1 MREELR
7 GGSHSFNIDGDFDR
21 VKDKQ
26 ILGKI
31 IEAGDSEFWS
41 KGPIFVN
48 TEIMRWIRAYNLE
61 NKENYQKLPDTPNQD
76 KLASVYG
83 LNAENKI
90 DRLSLSDQQLLRD
103 RFGQRQIYGDV
114 REAFDELRSEGQRL
128 GDTLAIALDRMLLSM
143 PKVFE
148 DAQAYLVWRDGNRL
162 RRLYLAHR
170 AVAATRDPDPARL
183 EPAIAEQLGG
193 ALDLFNLFAMGDDG
207 LRAKDEATIPFQ
219 ERASA
224 ETEAALARPV
234 VTAMLDTPEIFT
246 EAALGDLRASLDD
259 DDLPKDDPYDAQ
271 TRVQTNKTWRN
282 ITAALFSAVRTVV
295 IRGPQFAG
303 KEVAKGALAAMGSA
317 AFTDIAGVTHVYGPM
332 IEFVAT
338 NAPALSAYAATAFSN
353 YRLDVLIDA
362 VVRYFRGS

>member
-1 MREELR
+1 V
-7 GGSHSFNIDGDFDR
+7 N
-21 VKDKQ
+21 V
-26 ILGKI
+26 
-31 IEAGDSEFWS
+31 EA
-41 KGPIFVN
+41 KV
-48 TEIMRWIRAYNLE
+48 
-61 NKENYQKLPDTPNQD
+61 
-76 KLASVYG
+76 
-83 LNAENKI
+83 
-90 DRLSLSDQQLLRD
+90 DRLPVSGQQQLRD
-103 RFGQRQIYGDV
+103 HSNQRQIYGDV
-114 REAFDELRSEGQRL
+114 REAFDVLRGEGQRL
-128 GDTLAIALDRMLLSM
+128 GDTLAGALDRMLRSM
-143 PKVFE
+143 PKTFE
-148 DAQAYLVWRDGNRL
+148 DAQAYLIWRDGNRL

-170 AVAATRDPDPARL
+170 AVAVTRDPDPARL

-234 VTAMLDTPEIFT
+234 VTAMLQTPEIFT
-246 EAALGDLRASLDD
+246 EAALDDLQVSLDD

-282 ITAALFSAVRTVV
+282 ITAALFSAVRAVV

-303 KEVAKGALAAMGSA
+303 KEMAKGALAAMGSA